1 MENELVQQLN
11 LQRKAGDVHLPCHC
25 FYCAFFVALEIVI
38 ICVLNEHSGLWCHQI
53 PIIKQTSPGTD
64 MNNSDSAHQV
74 PWPIDSPSY
83 SAVTQATKDRLLLLL
98 GKINSFQIW
107 DNRDNSELK

>member
-1 MENELVQQLN
+1 
-11 LQRKAGDVHLPCHC
+11 
-25 FYCAFFVALEIVI
+25 
-38 ICVLNEHSGLWCHQI
+38 
-53 PIIKQTSPGTD
+53 

-74 PWPIDSPSY
+74 PWPNDSPSY

-98 GKINSFQIW
+98 GEINQFISHR